1 MDIIQPSILS
11 GFMELLPEDQVRFNR
26 MKAIVEKNFQAFGFW
41 PLDTPAIEKTEIL
54 FSKGGGETAKQV
66 FRIERD
72 DHSQDQALRFDLTV
86 PLARYVAQ
94 HNADLAFPFRR
105 YQISKVWRGE
115 RSQKGRYRE
124 FYQADIDIIGRQSL
138 SLWNDA
144 EVPAVI
150 YNIFKDMGLT
160 QACFHINNRRLLNGF
175 FLSIGVEDLEET
187 LRAVDKLGKIG
198 KEGVQEILEDLGQT
212 SDQIDRIFHFIEDA
226 GSNEK
231 TIDKLRAMNESGE
244 MKEEFSR
251 GFEDFVEVYTHM
263 QALGIPTDN
272 IKIDLSI
279 TRGLDYYTG
288 MVYETF
294 IKDHESIGSVCSG
307 GRYDNLS
314 SNFSNENFPGVGI
327 SIGLTRLFYQLS
339 QANLVNWGEDQFIR
353 ALILP
358 MSEEDGDFAVS
369 VLNQLRAE
377 GVTCQLYTE
386 SGKMKKKFSYA
397 DKLGA
402 GYAIIIGEAER
413 ESGKISMKNLTTG
426 DQSTYSIEE
435 VVELLADLDE
445 ADER

>member
-1 MDIIQPSILS
+1 MDIIQPTILS
-11 GFMELLPEDQVRFNR
+11 GFMELLPEDQVKFNR

-72 DHSQDQALRFDLTV
+72 EHSQDQALRFDLTV

-94 HNADLAFPFRR
+94 HNQDLAFPFRR

-124 FYQADIDIIGRQSL
+124 FYQADIDIIGRESL

-144 EVPAVI
+144 EIPAVI
-150 YNIFKDMGLT
+150 YNIFCDMGLT
-160 QACFHINNRRLLNGF
+160 QATFHINNRRLLNGF
-175 FLSIGVEDLEET
+175 FLSIGVEDLEES
-187 LRAVDKLGKIG
+187 LRAIDKLAKIG
-198 KEGVQEILEDLGQT
+198 RDGVQEILEDLGQT
-212 SDQIDRIFHFIEDA
+212 PDQVAQIFDFVEDA
-226 GSNEK
+226 GSNEETLK
-231 TIDKLRAMNESGE
+231 KLQAMEESGKMTE
-244 MKEEFSR
+244 AFSQ
-251 GFEDFVEVYTHM
+251 GFKDLSQVYAHM
-263 QALGIPTDN
+263 QALGIAEEN

-294 IKDHESIGSVCSG
+294 IKGYESIGSVCSG

-339 QANLVNWGEDQFIR
+339 QADLIHFSEDKFIQ

-358 MSEEDGDFAVS
+358 MSEEDSDFAVTI
-369 VLNQLRAE
+369 LNKLRGE

-386 SGKMKKKFSYA
+386 KGKMKKKFSYA
-397 DKLGA
+397 DKLNA
-402 GYAIIIGEAER
+402 AYAIIIGESER
-413 ESGKISMKNLTTG
+413 KEGKLSVKNLATG
-426 DQSTYSIEE
+426 DQSIYTVEE
-435 VVELLADLDE
+435 VLELFKK
-445 ADER
+445 

>member
-1 MDIIQPSILS
+1 MDIIQPTILS
-11 GFMELLPEDQVRFNR
+11 GFMELLPEDQVKFNR

-72 DHSQDQALRFDLTV
+72 EHSQDQALRFDLTV

-94 HNADLAFPFRR
+94 HNQDLAFPFRR

-124 FYQADIDIIGRQSL
+124 FYQADIDIIGRESL

-144 EVPAVI
+144 EIPAVI
-150 YNIFKDMGLT
+150 YNIFCDMGLT
-160 QACFHINNRRLLNGF
+160 QATFHINNRRLLNGF
-175 FLSIGVEDLEET
+175 FLSIGVEDLEES
-187 LRAVDKLGKIG
+187 LRAIDKLAKIG
-198 KEGVQEILEDLGQT
+198 RDGVQEILEDLGQT
-212 SDQIDRIFHFIEDA
+212 PDQIAQIFDFVEDA
-226 GSNEK
+226 GSNEETLK
-231 TIDKLRAMNESGE
+231 KLQAMEESGKMTE
-244 MKEEFSR
+244 AFSQ
-251 GFEDFVEVYTHM
+251 GFKDLSQVYAHM
-263 QALGIPTDN
+263 QALGIAEEN

-294 IKDHESIGSVCSG
+294 IKGYESIGSVCSG

-339 QANLVNWGEDQFIR
+339 QADLIHFSEDKFIQ

-358 MSEEDGDFAVS
+358 MSEEDSDFAVTI
-369 VLNQLRAE
+369 LNKLRGE

-386 SGKMKKKFSYA
+386 KGKMKKKFSYA
-397 DKLGA
+397 DKLNA
-402 GYAIIIGEAER
+402 AYAIIIGESER
-413 ESGKISMKNLTTG
+413 KKGKLSVKNLATG
-426 DQSTYSIEE
+426 DQSIYTVEE
-435 VVELLADLDE
+435 VLELFKK
-445 ADER
+445 